1 MNTVDKNPVVF
12 KPNGIKGLVTVTSGS
27 GSGIMKAD
35 AVGRIAEA
43 LYRDQEYAEL
53 FGDVKFKVSRLGLAE
68 RDVDKEYFI
77 I

>member
-1 MNTVDKNPVVF
+1 D
-12 KPNGIKGLVTVTSGS
+12 GIKGLMAVTSGS

-53 FGDVKFKVSRLGLAE
+53 FGGTKFKVSRLGLKE
-68 RDVDKEYFI
+68 RNVDKEYFVI
-77 I
+77 